1 MVPGAEEVPSGEET
15 TVEMEFATDSENQ
28 TEWGMEVFP
37 TNISLLSGKL
47 CDRPHSISLFPGQ
60 HRIGHHKRGI

>member
-1 MVPGAEEVPSGEET
+1 MIFSLSALPSFYEDLGEDLIATQVVPGAEEVPSGEET

-37 TNISLLSGKL
+37 TNISLFGTL
-47 CDRPHSISLFPGQ
+47 
-60 HRIGHHKRGI
+60 